1 MQMTTAQMTTAQM
14 TTTVQ
19 WKKMTD
25 QQKIDTL
32 LHRLAN
38 GEAAALTLYSVL
50 GGKIKDLQ
58 QRVRQLEK
66 GSASAITQI
75 ALGDKPKRQVGA
87 RL

>member
-1 MQMTTAQMTTAQM
+1 MTTVQM

-25 QQKIDTL
+25 QQKMDTL

-58 QRVRQLEK
+58 QRVRQLETV
-66 GSASAITQI
+66 SPSTVTQV
-75 ALGDKPKRQVGA
+75 ALGDKPKRQVGT